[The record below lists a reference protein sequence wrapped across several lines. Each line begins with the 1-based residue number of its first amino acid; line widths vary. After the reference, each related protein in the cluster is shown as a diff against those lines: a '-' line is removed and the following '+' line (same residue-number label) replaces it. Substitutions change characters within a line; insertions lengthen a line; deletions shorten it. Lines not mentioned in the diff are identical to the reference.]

1 MDRLR
6 LTILGCGSSG
16 GVPRVGDGWGACDP
30 DEPRNRR
37 TRCSLLVER
46 FSTGAARPTRVLVDT
61 APDMRLQLLAAGADR
76 IDGVLFSH
84 DHADQTHGI
93 DDLRTIAY
101 AMRRRVP
108 AWLDEV
114 TARTL
119 MVRFGYCFKG
129 AEGYP
134 GILEAHA
141 MPAPGR
147 ILTVDGPGG
156 PISAMPLAQDHG
168 VGPSLGFRFGPAAY
182 NNDVVDLPEAS
193 LARLHGLKLWIV
205 DALRYTPHPTHAHVE
220 KSLGWIARLAPERA
234 VLTNLHIDL
243 DYNRLAA
250 ETPDHVEPAFDGWF
264 WETVISADCMA
275 PGFNAED

>member
-30 DEPRNRR
+30 DEPKNRR

-46 FSTGAARPTRVLVDT
+46 FRQGARRPTRLIVDT
-61 APDMRLQLLAAGADR
+61 APDMRFQLLAAGVDR

-101 AMRRRVP
+101 AMRQRIP
-108 AWLDEV
+108 TWLDEA
-114 TARTL
+114 TASTL
-119 MVRFGYCFKG
+119 MVRFAYCFHG
-129 AEGYP
+129 ADGYP
-134 GILEAHA
+134 GILQARP
-141 MPAPGR
+141 MPPPGR
-147 ILTVDGPGG
+147 ALTVEGPGG
-156 PISAMPLAQDHG
+156 PIAAIPLTQDHG

-193 LARLHGLKLWIV
+193 FALLGGLKLWIV

-250 ETPDHVEPAFDGWF
+250 ETPAHVEPAFDGWS
-264 WETVISADCMA
+264 WETSIT
-275 PGFNAED
+275 EDFVAAGPPAAV